1 MNFNKIKL
9 SNKLIIGF
17 SLMILL
23 IISACSI
30 SIFRLNQISQNV
42 NQLVK
47 VDNEKLNLA
56 YSMRGNINKIAISLR
71 NIAISSDL
79 NYIDEQKKNNR

>member
-30 SIFRLNQISQNV
+30 SIFRLNQITQNV
-42 NQLVK
+42 NQLVN

-79 NYIDEQKKNNR
+79 NYIDEQKK

>member
-42 NQLVK
+42 KQLVK

-56 YSMRGNINKIAISLR
+56 YSMRGNINKISISLR

>member
-79 NYIDEQKKNNR
+79 NYIDEQKK